1 MANKN
6 LASEK
11 YVDEK
16 VAQTISAKEFTPID
30 SITGNFMMPTHK
42 VGDVQLYMRLTAY
55 NLDGN
60 YTTLLDGKFYRK
72 TGEGVFEEYS
82 I

>member
-16 VAQTISAKEFTPID
+16 VAQTIAAKEFTPIET
-30 SITGNFMMPTHK
+30 STGNFMMPTHK
-42 VGDVQLYMRLTAY
+42 VGSVQLYMRMTAY

-60 YTTLLDGKFYRK
+60 YSTMLDGKFYRK
-72 TGEGVFEEYS
+72 VSDGVFEEYS

>member
-16 VAQTISAKEFTPID
+16 VAQTIAAKEFTPID
-30 SITGNFMMPTHK
+30 ATTGNFMMPTHK
-42 VGDVQLYMRLTAY
+42 VGNVQLYMRLTAY
-55 NLDGN
+55 NLDGS
-60 YTTLLDGKFYRK
+60 YTTLLDGRFYRK
-72 TGEGVFEEYS
+72 TGEGQFEECS